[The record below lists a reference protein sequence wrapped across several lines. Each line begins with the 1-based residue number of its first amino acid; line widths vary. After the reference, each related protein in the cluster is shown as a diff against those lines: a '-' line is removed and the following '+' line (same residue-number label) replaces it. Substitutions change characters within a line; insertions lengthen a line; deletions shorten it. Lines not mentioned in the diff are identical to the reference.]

1 MSPATLPVV
10 AYRSMTFILA
20 AVAVGFV
27 FWRAWVCDDAFIT
40 FRHVANCL
48 DGHGPVFNPGERVQ
62 GYTHPLWFLVLL
74 VGSTLFEPHPLAMVL
89 GLVSTLSLM
98 LLLGRFFRSRRHNR
112 LCLLAVAAMLLSSPT
127 FIEYQT
133 SGLETCLTHL
143 LVVLLW
149 GWLIGF
155 ASVSHNDLPS
165 IDQVDCLSP
174 HPDGRSSSP
183 PLDKGGQ
190 GGVPAPDRW
199 PQNPFWG
206 LLAGG
211 FRSSLSRMRKGFR
224 KEERLGTARAA
235 QRSAAS
241 QSSDSEPSEK
251 RIGASPSPAGIVLLC
266 SLLMLNRPDHLVP
279 CVPFFLLALHLLR
292 GRSRRAWLLSFAA
305 LLPLLAWYGFATVY
319 YGSPL
324 PNTAYAKTGMP
335 LGATVLH
342 GLAYLRNYGAN
353 EPIHGLII
361 PIVLLIQ
368 TVIAVRDFRAKRPG
382 GRVRLALVVAVWLH
396 VGYVVMVGGD
406 FMRGRFL
413 SLRLVVTAV
422 FAGDLVGRLSPQRS
436 WKGAFSVALFAG
448 LAWSIGRAARQYASS
463 QMIGPPGVYPI
474 LAIIFLLIAALGGIV
489 AIVSLIRHRPLAPGP
504 SASILVLAAAGL
516 CTLFDF
522 KPRTTLMAI
531 DGIADEY
538 AWYAGTWRESRF
550 ARPAHYPDEGVN
562 DWVRLGRS
570 ANRYASRYGPIAIA
584 WDTTGFLGHLAGPQ
598 VQIIDNLGLTDPFIA
613 RLPANPESRIGHLL
627 HEIPKEYMRSRMVIN
642 ELPDWRRRLD
652 EGDPTLI
659 ADARALPP
667 TDPWTDTHL
676 EQRWKEIQT
685 ITKDPLFSAERWRL
699 IPRYARGR

>member
-1 MSPATLPVV
+1 MSGAPDPSKPDLSPATLPVV

-74 VGSTLFEPHPLAMVL
+74 VGSTLSEPHPLAMVL

-98 LLLGRFFRSRRHNR
+98 LLLGRFFRSKRHNG

-149 GWLIGF
+149 GRLIGF

-165 IDQVDCLSP
+165 IDQGDCLSA
-174 HPDGRSSSP
+174 HPDGLSASP

-190 GGVPAPDRW
+190 GGVPAPDR
-199 PQNPFWG
+199 
-206 LLAGG
+206 L
-211 FRSSLSRMRKGFR
+211 
-224 KEERLGTARAA
+224 E
-235 QRSAAS
+235 AS
-241 QSSDSEPSEK
+241 
-251 RIGASPSPAGIVLLC
+251 ASPAIIVLLC

-335 LGATVLH
+335 LGTTILH

-413 SLRLVVTAV
+413 SLRLVATAV

-448 LAWSIGRAARQYASS
+448 LAWSLGRAARQYASS

-474 LAIIFLLIAALGGIV
+474 LAIIFLLIAALGGIATLV
-489 AIVSLIRHRPLAPGP
+489 FLMRRRPLAPGP
-504 SASILVLAAAGL
+504 LASILVLAAAGL

-562 DWVRLGRS
+562 DWVRLGQS
-570 ANRYASRYGPIAIA
+570 ANRYARRYGPIAIA
-584 WDTTGFLGHLAGPQ
+584 WDTTGFLGYLAGPQ

-685 ITKDPLFSAERWRL
+685 ITEDPLFSAERWRL